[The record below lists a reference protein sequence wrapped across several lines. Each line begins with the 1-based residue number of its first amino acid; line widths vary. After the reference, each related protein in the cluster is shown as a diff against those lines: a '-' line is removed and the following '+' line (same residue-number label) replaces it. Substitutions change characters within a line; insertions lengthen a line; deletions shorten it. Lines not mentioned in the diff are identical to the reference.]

1 MRKAHICFLDM
12 KKNEFFRS
20 DFRYEKVWVYNEEI
34 SNLILD
40 INNKKIKKRWI
51 FYEKISDLFFR
62 IWKRI
67 RKLQIWNL

>member
-40 INNKKIKKRWI
+40 INNKKIKKKDES
-51 FYEKISDLFFR
+51 FM
-62 IWKRI
+62 
-67 RKLQIWNL
+67 RKLQTCFLGYEKE